1 MSQITQ
7 MIGMQPCGLILSR
20 IFVHSRT
27 AEFSMVVIKFKWIT
41 SKMKNSAPQLQCSMV
56 TFGYELLGNADREHS
71 SSEKFCWTHCLEP
84 LGLFLDLCFKLHGG
98 LLGRFFCVS
107 QTEV

>member
-1 MSQITQ
+1 MSQLTQ

-20 IFVHSRT
+20 IFVLSRT

-41 SKMKNSAPQLQCSMV
+41 SKMKNSAPQLQCSIV

-71 SSEKFCWTHCLEP
+71 HHQKNSAGHPCLEP
-84 LGLFLDLCFKLHGG
+84 LGLSLDLCFKLHGR
-98 LLGRFFCVS
+98 LLGRFFLC
-107 QTEV
+107 EPD